1 MSDRLAREIAELE
14 ALDTASLRCRW
25 VEAFG
30 KPPPKRTSRDLLL
43 RALAYQLQ
51 EQALGGLSKAAR
63 RRLAALAD
71 PAKGSNAN
79 ASVPTTLRV
88 RPGTRLVR
96 SWGGEVHQVSVL
108 EEGFD
113 YRGKRYASL
122 SEIARR
128 ITGTRWSGPLFF
140 GLRKA
145 SGGSGS
151 HDGR

>member
-1 MSDRLAREIAELE
+1 MSDRLAREIAGLE
-14 ALDTASLRCRW
+14 ALDAAALRRRW

-43 RALAYQLQ
+43 RALAYHLQ
-51 EQALGGLSKAAR
+51 EQALGGLSKAVR

-71 PAKGSNAN
+71 AKGAN
-79 ASVPTTLRV
+79 ARLPAPAAPRP
-88 RPGTRLVR
+88 RPGTRLIR

-108 EEGFD
+108 EDGFD
-113 YRGKRYASL
+113 YRGERYASL
-122 SEIARR
+122 SQIARQ

-145 SGGSGS
+145 SGGAGS
-151 HDGR
+151 SDGR